1 MVFNKQTIFDFMDDV
16 NKAIQEFAV
25 AMEAVIISYSVEYQK
40 IEIRYYPANA
50 IADVR
55 PVMSILVGDASE
67 LRRITAG
74 VRKSTNC

>member
-1 MVFNKQTIFDFMDDV
+1 MVFNKRTIFDFMDDV

-25 AMEAVIISYSVEYQK
+25 AMEVVIISYSVEYGR
-40 IEIRYYPANA
+40 IEVRYYPANA
-50 IADVR
+50 IADVH